1 MGQETGERHAPDKE
15 YIPGTEFPYS
25 RQTIM
30 SGSGYRLKTAF
41 IIILTSSLFYGASF
55 IKLQGIDG
63 MADNY
68 FSESIKAATISYATT
83 RGVNAVV
90 SVVKESHLEL
100 APAGVGVTIAA
111 GQVLDPIDDMTERL
125 SSIMVAAIA
134 SLGIQK
140 IGFEI
145 SKALAFKA
153 IAIVLLLTTPLLW
166 LNSTILMPLLQPAI
180 KICLI
185 LLLLRFMLPV
195 SALISDSLY
204 SNWLQSGIENSVEK
218 LTIVSKNYKE
228 MSNMPEDQNT
238 GFFSMMTAGA
248 AEKVEKTREAFMNM
262 VENAED
268 IISSLLQLMTA
279 YLTIFIV
286 QILLLPLFML
296 WILVSLFKSRILNSY
311 SEQIANRAL

>member
-1 MGQETGERHAPDKE
+1 
-15 YIPGTEFPYS
+15 
-25 RQTIM
+25 M
-30 SGSGYRLKTAF
+30 SGSDHRLRAVL
-41 IIILTSSLFYGASF
+41 IILLASSLLYGASF
-55 IKLQGIDG
+55 IKLPGIDRI
-63 MADNY
+63 ADDY
-68 FSESIKAATISYATT
+68 FSESIKAATISYATA

-145 SKALAFKA
+145 SKALAFKT
-153 IAIVLLLTTPLLW
+153 IAIVLLLTIPLLW
-166 LNSTILMPLLQPAI
+166 LNGTSRTTLLQPAI

-204 SNWLQSGIENSVEK
+204 TNWLQPGIEDSVEK
-218 LTIVSKNYKE
+218 LTIVSESYNE
-228 MSNMPEDQNT
+228 MSSMPMEQNK
-238 GFFSMMTAGA
+238 GLFSSMAAGA
-248 AEKVEKTREAFMNM
+248 ADKVKKTREAFMNM
-262 VENAED
+262 IENAEN
-268 IISSLLQLMTA
+268 IVSALLQLMTA
-279 YLTIFIV
+279 YLAIFVV
-286 QILLLPLFML
+286 QLLLLPLFML
-296 WILVSLFKSRILNSY
+296 WVLASLFKSRILNSF